1 MLERLDEL
9 VIDSELIE
17 SIRNGTKR
25 FTVRLGERRMKLNFN
40 FISSTNKYDK
50 VKVKF
55 KKLEFRKYTTNMN
68 LQKYYKDIKV
78 NDLCSI
84 IYFEVD
90 NTKEKYERPIRIH
103 KRRVGTAYN
112 RRIRKPYGKI
122 KTA

>member
-40 FISSTNKYDK
+40 FVSSTNKYDK

-55 KKLEFRKYTTNMN
+55 KKLEFRKYTADMN
-68 LQKYYKDIKV
+68 LKEYYPNIEV

-84 IYFEVD
+84 IYFEVCTQTVKVPYKRD
-90 NTKEKYERPIRIH
+90 KY
-103 KRRVGTAYN
+103 KKKMY
-112 RRIRKPYGKI
+112 K
-122 KTA
+122 